1 MLLLQLGIVLGTLV
15 LVAACVMAVEMR
27 RVQDAAFD
35 EVATVARELVVLT
48 EIQHAFETQHPET
61 IIAPMAKM
69 AQQVSGV
76 DYVTVAD
83 MDGIRLAHPNP
94 AMIGKQVSSNHELVR
109 DGQSFRGI
117 EDGTLGMT
125 LRVKEPIWDQG
136 TVVGTV
142 SVGILQSKTRMKLAD
157 IVGAFA
163 PWILLAGALGTV
175 GAAFA
180 SRKVRKIYG
189 VDPDQVHGMLQAR
202 EAVLYAVGDGV
213 IGVDEHGRLSL
224 ANREAIRLLG
234 LPEDAEG
241 RMIEEVL
248 EPSMVQF
255 LRNTSNDRDVTENV
269 LSGERVLIAT
279 RREATVSGQ
288 RFGSTLTLKDR
299 TELENTLRELRGQR
313 GLTDTL
319 RAQAHEFTNRLHL
332 ISGLLSIGEVDEA
345 EAHIQRFVGP
355 HQSDGV
361 QLLEDPTLGALLS
374 AKLAVAHEAG
384 VELRVLEGSHTGRD
398 WVSDEDTV
406 TVISNLIS
414 NAIEAAGDGGTV
426 QVQINAN
433 GRGLRAVVEDT
444 GPGIDDTAQS
454 KVLELGFSSKRGALD
469 PLHERGI
476 GLTLVDRIVRRRAG
490 VLHFKASS
498 LGGAMV
504 IAAWPLRTRPAG
516 WPLPEE
522 RR

>member
-1 MLLLQLGIVLGTLV
+1 LLQLGIVVGTLL

-27 RVQDAAFD
+27 RVQNAAFD
-35 EVATVARELVVLT
+35 EVGTVASELVELT
-48 EIQHAFETQHPET
+48 EIQNAFETEHPEK

-83 MDGIRLAHPNP
+83 MNGIRLAHPNP
-94 AMIGKQVSSNHELVR
+94 QMIGKHVSSNHELVQ

-125 LRVKEPIWDQG
+125 LRVKQPIWDHG

-142 SVGILQSKTRMKLAD
+142 SVGILQSKTRMQLAEM
-157 IVGAFA
+157 VGAFA

-175 GAAFA
+175 GAGLA

-189 VDPDQVHGMLQAR
+189 VDPDQIHGMLQAR

-213 IGVDEHGRLSL
+213 IGVDEHGTLTL
-224 ANREAIRLLG
+224 ANQEAIRLLG
-234 LPEDAEG
+234 LPGDYEG
-241 RMIEEVL
+241 QMIEEVL
-248 EPSMVQF
+248 EPSLVQF
-255 LRNTSNDRDVTENV
+255 LRNTSNDRDLTENV

-279 RREATVSGQ
+279 RREAAVSGQ
-288 RFGSTLTLKDR
+288 HFGTTLTLKDR

-345 EAHIQRFVGP
+345 EEHIQRFVGP

-361 QLLEDPTLGALLS
+361 QLLDDPTLGALLS

-384 VELRVLEGSHTGRD
+384 VELRVHEGSHTGRD

-406 TVISNLIS
+406 TVISNLLS

-426 QVQINAN
+426 LIQVNAD

-444 GPGIDDTAQS
+444 GPGISEAAQT
-454 KVLELGFSSKRGALD
+454 KVLELGFSSKRGPQD
-469 PLHERGI
+469 PVHERGI
-476 GLTLVDRIVRRRAG
+476 GLTLVDRIVHRRAG
-490 VLHFKASS
+490 VLHFEDSH
-498 LGGAMV
+498 LGGARV
-504 IAAWPLRTRPAG
+504 IAAWPLRPQPSG
-516 WPLPEE
+516 WPLRDETK
-522 RR
+522 